1 MCVVVVVLRVC
12 VYVVVLCCVVVVV
25 FVCVCVVVLCVC
37 VRGGGGASRPWKPLT
52 DTNTAVLI
60 ENHTTLRQ
68 LADDVIQGIK
78 QRTFRIWTMYASH

>member
-1 MCVVVVVLRVC
+1 MC
-12 VYVVVLCCVVVVV
+12 VYVVVLCCVVVVVVVV

-37 VRGGGGASRPWKPLT
+37 VGGGGGASRPWKPLT